1 MCAHSENVLK
11 NIVNTHKNANNS
23 KTRRIFT
30 FLTLDSE
37 SAGEKQASMSIREK
51 SDAKK
56 FSGFR
61 GRPGRL
67 PRRNSKNKGD
77 IRARE
82 GRIYK
87 VVKVDNRNR
96 KKNSTRGA

>member
-1 MCAHSENVLK
+1 MCAHSENVPK
-11 NIVNTHKNANNS
+11 NIVNTHENANNS

-30 FLTLDSE
+30 FLTPDSE

-51 SDAKK
+51 SDAKN

-67 PRRNSKNKGD
+67 PMRNSKNKVD

-87 VVKVDNRNR
+87 VVKVDNRNC